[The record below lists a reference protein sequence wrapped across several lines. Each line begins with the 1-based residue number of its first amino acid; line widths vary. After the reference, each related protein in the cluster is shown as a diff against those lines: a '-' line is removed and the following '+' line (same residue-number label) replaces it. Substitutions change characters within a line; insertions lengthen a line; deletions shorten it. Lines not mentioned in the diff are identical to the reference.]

1 MGTVRHVRGREHVS
15 SHACTVVQA
24 PAEKATSED
33 TEDAAVGDGTAV
45 APPPLVVPGTQ
56 ALGDVA
62 TAAAAALEKVG
73 AGENRAVEHVAMDEG
88 DLAGNLLS
96 QKD

>member
-1 MGTVRHVRGREHVS
+1 MSKHSCV
-15 SHACTVVQA
+15 ALQA

-33 TEDAAVGDGTAV
+33 TEDAAPGDGAAAGTA
-45 APPPLVVPGTQ
+45 AVVPGTQ

-73 AGENRAVEHVAMDEG
+73 AGENRAVEHVAMGEG